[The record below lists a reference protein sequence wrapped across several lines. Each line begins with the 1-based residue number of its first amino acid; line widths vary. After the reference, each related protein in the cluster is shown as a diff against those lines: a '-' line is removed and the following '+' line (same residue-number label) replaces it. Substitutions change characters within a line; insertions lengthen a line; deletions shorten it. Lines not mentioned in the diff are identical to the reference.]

1 MAKIQT
7 LVCLGITCLS
17 AHVFNFLISG
27 MLSNAFVHKRY
38 DGYYTYMNLKRI
50 YSMKN
55 TFDKMRE
62 QLVSFHESVSTNLT

>member
-55 TFDKMRE
+55 TFHKMRE
-62 QLVSFHESVSTNLT
+62 QLVHFHESVSTNLT